1 MESWYTKLFSMTLV
15 KVKMH
20 LEGLNGW
27 NEIVKPKKLKVVVW
41 QRKLESRLTFFPKL
55 NKTCNYQYC
64 KWWLYIISNQ
74 PQQPAVQ
81 INLILATH
89 FGDGTDLRRSPLK
102 NRDPLSPWGLYND
115 LVFIT
120 CNGDPNLSKWGPNF
134 EWNGDPK
141 HAYIHR
147 FWVWHHLVHSIQTGM
162 ESIKASFCYHK

>member
-1 MESWYTKLFSMTLV
+1 MVKRYQSRERDFLLESDFLFSNKKSDSTASGCEMRRRRLFYWSHSSKKTPST
-15 KVKMH
+15 H
-20 LEGLNGW
+20 LTALITANQYLTWNLGW
-27 NEIVKPKKLKVVVW
+27 LPFN
-41 QRKLESRLTFFPKL
+41 
-55 NKTCNYQYC
+55 N
-64 KWWLYIISNQ
+64 
-74 PQQPAVQ
+74 
-81 INLILATH
+81 
-89 FGDGTDLRRSPLK
+89 LK